1 MFGCLEY
8 SRNNLYKIIKQYF
21 ITNPVK
27 RKRVLNI
34 LHTFLNLW
42 QGILLVELLFKI
54 IFMSYS
60 TKFEE
65 EFKTC

>member
-1 MFGCLEY
+1 MFGCLEC

-27 RKRVLNI
+27 RKKVLNI

-60 TKFEE
+60 TEFEE
-65 EFKTC
+65 EFETC